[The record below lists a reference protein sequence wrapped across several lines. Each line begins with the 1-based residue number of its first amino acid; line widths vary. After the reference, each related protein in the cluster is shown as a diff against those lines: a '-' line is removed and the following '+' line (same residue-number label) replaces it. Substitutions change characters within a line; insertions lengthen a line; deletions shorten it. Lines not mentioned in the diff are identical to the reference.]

1 MRISETIDYHIR
13 GALFAMRRM
22 YNIMAAELGTTQGV
36 AYVLINVPH
45 HGIAATSIAPMMG
58 MSATSLTR
66 LLKTMEQDGLI
77 YRKKSTGDRRVVM
90 VFLTEKGQQLRR
102 KVRQV
107 VIDFNKK
114 LFAGLDPRDTE
125 AFIRVCQL
133 IRTEAGRLAEGYEV
147 EDEEL

>member
-1 MRISETIDYHIR
+1 
-13 GALFAMRRM
+13 
-22 YNIMAAELGTTQGV
+22 
-36 AYVLINVPH
+36 
-45 HGIAATSIAPMMG
+45 MMG

-114 LFAGLDPRDTE
+114 ALCRS
-125 AFIRVCQL
+125 
-133 IRTEAGRLAEGYEV
+133 
-147 EDEEL
+147 